1 MYTDL
6 LNPLPKTIN
15 IKGTLFQFD
24 TPKIMGI
31 INLSP
36 DSFYEN
42 DAEKKETALLK
53 KIESFIAN
61 GADIIDIGGSST
73 KPNSSL
79 PSAKEE
85 LDRVIE
91 PLKLIRKEFPNLI
104 ISIDTVRNE
113 VAQQT
118 LDIGADIINDVSGG
132 YDNSKMLEL
141 VAKFKCPYILT
152 HNIEGGIN
160 KNVMDDS
167 KNTIKELIQFFSK
180 KISELNAKGIYDIII
195 DPGFGFSKRLKQ
207 NFEIVQNFELLHILN
222 TPIMAGISRKSMIYK
237 PLEIEST
244 DALNG
249 TTAMHAFILSKK
261 ASLFRVH
268 DVQEMNEVKKLWELS
283 FC

>member
-118 LDIGADIINDVSGG
+118 LEIGADIINDVSGG

>member
-6 LNPLPKTIN
+6 LHPLPKTIN
-15 IKGTLFQFD
+15 IKGSLFQFD

-42 DAEKKETALLK
+42 DAKKKETALLK

-85 LDRVIE
+85 LARVIK
-91 PLKLIRKEFPNLI
+91 PLKSIRKEFPNLI
-104 ISIDTVRNE
+104 ISVDTVRE
-113 VAQQT
+113 QVAQQA
-118 LDIGADIINDVSGG
+118 LEIGADIINDVSGG
-132 YDNSKMLEL
+132 YANGKMLD
-141 VAKFKCPYILT
+141 VIGKFKCPYILT

-167 KNTIKELIQFFSK
+167 KNTIKELIKFFSK
-180 KISELNAKGIYDIII
+180 NISELNKKGIHDIII
-195 DPGFGFSKRLKQ
+195 DPGFGFSKNLKQ
-207 NFEIVQNFELLHILN
+207 NFEIIKYFDLLHILN
-222 TPIMAGISRKSMIYK
+222 TPVLAGISRKSMIYK
-237 PLEIEST
+237 TLQIET
-244 DALNG
+244 KDALNG
-249 TTAMHAFILSKK
+249 TTAMHAFILSKN

-268 DVQEMNEVKKLWELS
+268 DVREMNEVKKLWELS

>member
-91 PLKLIRKEFPNLI
+91 PLTLIRKEFPNLI

-118 LDIGADIINDVSGG
+118 LEIGADIINDVSGG

-180 KISELNAKGIYDIII
+180 KISELNAKGIHDIII

>member
-6 LNPLPKTIN
+6 LNTLPKTIN
-15 IKGTLFQFD
+15 IKGNLFPFD

-53 KIESFIAN
+53 KIEYFISN

-73 KPNSSL
+73 RPNSSL
-79 PSAKEE
+79 PSVDEE
-85 LDRVIE
+85 LSRVL
-91 PLKLIRKEFPNLI
+91 PSLSAIRKEFPSVV
-104 ISIDTVRNE
+104 ISIDTVRKE
-113 VAQQT
+113 VAQQS
-118 LDIGADIINDVSGG
+118 LEIGADIINDVSGG
-132 YDNSKMLEL
+132 YNNNGMFEVVS
-141 VAKFKCPYILT
+141 KFKCPYILT

-160 KNVMDDS
+160 KNVMDES
-167 KNTIKELIQFFSK
+167 KNTIKELIKFFSN
-180 KISELNAKGIYDIII
+180 KISELNSLGIYDIII
-195 DPGFGFSKRLKQ
+195 DPGFGFSKNVKQ
-207 NFEIVQNFELLHILN
+207 NFEIIKNFELLDILN
-222 TPIMAGISRKSMIYK
+222 TPILAGVSRKSMIYK
-237 PLEIEST
+237 PLKIKSK

-261 ASLFRVH
+261 ASIFRVH
-268 DVQEMNEVKKLWELS
+268 DVHEMNEVKKLWELS

>member
-15 IKGTLFQFD
+15 IKGDLFQFD

-42 DAEKKETALLK
+42 DAKKKETALLK

-61 GADIIDIGGSST
+61 GVDIIDIGGSST

-79 PSAKEE
+79 PSTKEE
-85 LDRVIE
+85 LSRVVE
-91 PLKLIRKEFPNLI
+91 PLKLIRKEFPKLI
-104 ISIDTVRNE
+104 LSVDTVRKE
-113 VAQQT
+113 VAQQA
-118 LDIGADIINDVSGG
+118 LEIGADIINDVSGG
-132 YDNSKMLEL
+132 YDNTKMLD
-141 VAKFKCPYILT
+141 VIRKFKCPYILT
-152 HNIEGGIN
+152 HNIKGDIN

-180 KISELNAKGIYDIII
+180 KISELNTNGIHDIII
-195 DPGFGFSKRLKQ
+195 DPGFGFSKSLEQ
-207 NFEIVQNFELLHILN
+207 NFEIIKNFDLLHILN
-222 TPIMAGISRKSMIYK
+222 TPILVGISRKSMIYK
-237 PLEIEST
+237 PLEIQSK

-249 TTAMHAFILSKK
+249 TTAMHAFILSKN

>member
-6 LNPLPKTIN
+6 LHPLPKTIN
-15 IKGTLFQFD
+15 IKGSLFQFD

-42 DAEKKETALLK
+42 DAEKKEMALLK

-61 GADIIDIGGSST
+61 GTDIIDIGGSST

-85 LDRVIE
+85 LARVIK
-91 PLKLIRKEFPNLI
+91 PLKSIRKEFPNLI
-104 ISIDTVRNE
+104 ISVDTVRE
-113 VAQQT
+113 QVAQQA
-118 LDIGADIINDVSGG
+118 LEIGADIINDVSGG
-132 YDNSKMLEL
+132 YANGKMLD
-141 VAKFKCPYILT
+141 VIGKFKCPYILT

-167 KNTIKELIQFFSK
+167 KNTIKELIKFFSK
-180 KISELNAKGIYDIII
+180 KISELNKKGIHDIII
-195 DPGFGFSKRLKQ
+195 DPGFGFSKNLKQ
-207 NFEIVQNFELLHILN
+207 NFEIIKYFDLLHILN
-222 TPIMAGISRKSMIYK
+222 TPVLAGISRKSMIYK
-237 PLEIEST
+237 TLQIEAK

-249 TTAMHAFILSKK
+249 TTAMHAFILSKN

-268 DVQEMNEVKKLWELS
+268 DVREMNEVKKLWELS

>member
-42 DAEKKETALLK
+42 DAKKKETALLK

-118 LDIGADIINDVSGG
+118 LEIGADIINDVSGG

-167 KNTIKELIQFFSK
+167 KNIIKELIQFFSK

-207 NFEIVQNFELLHILN
+207 NFEIVQNFEHLHILN

>member
-6 LNPLPKTIN
+6 LHPLPKTIN
-15 IKGTLFQFD
+15 IKGSLFQFD

-42 DAEKKETALLK
+42 DAKKKETALLK

-85 LDRVIE
+85 LARVIK
-91 PLKLIRKEFPNLI
+91 PLKSIRKEFPNLI
-104 ISIDTVRNE
+104 ISVDTVRE
-113 VAQQT
+113 QVAKQA
-118 LDIGADIINDVSGG
+118 LEIGADIINDVSGG
-132 YDNSKMLEL
+132 YANGKMLD
-141 VAKFKCPYILT
+141 VIGKFKCPYILT

-167 KNTIKELIQFFSK
+167 KNTIKELIKFFSK
-180 KISELNAKGIYDIII
+180 NISELNKKGIHDIII
-195 DPGFGFSKRLKQ
+195 DPGFGFSKNLKQ
-207 NFEIVQNFELLHILN
+207 NFEVIKYFDLLHILN
-222 TPIMAGISRKSMIYK
+222 TPVLAGISRKSMIYK
-237 PLEIEST
+237 TLQIET
-244 DALNG
+244 KDALNG
-249 TTAMHAFILSKK
+249 TTAMHAFILSKN

-268 DVQEMNEVKKLWELS
+268 DVREMNEVKKLWELS

>member
-118 LDIGADIINDVSGG
+118 LEIGADIINDVSGG

-222 TPIMAGISRKSMIYK
+222 TPILAGISRKSMIYK

>member
-118 LDIGADIINDVSGG
+118 LEIGADIINDVSGG

-180 KISELNAKGIYDIII
+180 KISELNAKGIHDIII